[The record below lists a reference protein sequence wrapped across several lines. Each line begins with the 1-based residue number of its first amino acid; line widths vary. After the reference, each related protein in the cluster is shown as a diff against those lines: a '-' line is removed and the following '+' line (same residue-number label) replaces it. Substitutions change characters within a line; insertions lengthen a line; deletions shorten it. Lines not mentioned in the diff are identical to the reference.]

1 MFSKL
6 AVSKDMADLPTPRFI
21 AHFDLDS
28 FFVSVERLKDSSLIG
43 KPVIVGGSTDRGV
56 VAACSY
62 ETRVFGVHSAMPIRQ
77 ARKLCPQA
85 INVRGDFESYSHY
98 SRLVTSIIRER
109 VPVLE
114 KASIDEFYMDL
125 TGMDRFFGCSRFIKE
140 LKQTIVK
147 ETGLPI
153 SYALA
158 SNKLLSKIATNEV
171 KPDGQIEI
179 RHGEEKQFLAPL
191 KIDRMPGI
199 GEKTAV
205 QIRQMGIFTLREL
218 SEANPALME
227 LRFGKGGFDLIRRAS
242 GIDDSPVVPYS
253 ERKSISTENTFESDT
268 LNVDFLQSE
277 LVRMTEKIAF
287 QLRQQKKLSGC
298 VTVKIRYADFST
310 ETKQAVI
317 SYTAADHV
325 ILSTVKE
332 LFKKSYHANLQ
343 VRLIGVKLSHLI
355 EGEYQMDLFSEV
367 NENRKL
373 YEAMDQIRNRF
384 GEKSVLRAITL
395 NKSKS

>member
-1 MFSKL
+1 MAEL
-6 AVSKDMADLPTPRFI
+6 ANQRFI

-43 KPVIVGGSTDRGV
+43 KPVIVGGSGDRGV

-85 INVRGDFESYSHY
+85 ICVRGDFESYSHY
-98 SRLVTSIIRER
+98 SRLVTSIIQER

-125 TGMDRFFGCSRFIKE
+125 TGMDRFFGCSRFTKE
-140 LKQTIVK
+140 LKQTVVK
-147 ETGLPI
+147 QTGLPI

-158 SNKLLSKIATNEV
+158 SNKLISKIATNEV
-171 KPDGQIEI
+171 KPDGQIEVK
-179 RHGEEKQFLAPL
+179 HGEEKLFLSTL

-205 QIRQMGIFTLREL
+205 LLRQSGIFTLKEL

-227 LRFGKGGFDLIRRAS
+227 LRFGKGGFDLIRRAN
-242 GIDDSPVVPYS
+242 GMDDSPVVPYS
-253 ERKSISTENTFESDT
+253 ERKSISTENTFGSDT

-287 QLRQQKKLSGC
+287 LLRQKNKLSGC
-298 VTVKIRYADFST
+298 VTVKLRYADFST
-310 ETKQAVI
+310 ETKQTVI

-325 ILSTVKE
+325 ILAAVKE
-332 LFKKSYHANLQ
+332 LFRKIYNPKLQ

-355 EGEYQMDLFSEV
+355 QGEYQMDLFAEKT
-367 NENRKL
+367 ENVKL
-373 YEAMDQIRNRF
+373 YKALDEIRNRF
-384 GEKSVLRAITL
+384 GEKSVLRASGL
-395 NKSKS
+395 HKL

>member
-1 MFSKL
+1 
-6 AVSKDMADLPTPRFI
+6 MAELPNPRFI

-62 ETRVFGVHSAMPIRQ
+62 ETRVFGVHSAMPIKQ

-85 INVRGDFESYSHY
+85 IGVRGDFESYSHY

-125 TGMDRFFGCSRFIKE
+125 TGMDRFFGCSQFTKE
-140 LKQTIVK
+140 LKQTVVK

-158 SNKLLSKIATNEV
+158 SNKLISKIATNEV
-171 KPDGQIEI
+171 KPDGQIEVK
-179 RHGEEKQFLAPL
+179 HGEERQFLAPL
-191 KIDRMPGI
+191 KIERMPGI

-205 QIRQMGIFTLREL
+205 SIRKMGIFTLKEL

-227 LRFGKGGFDLIRRAS
+227 LRFGKGGFDLIRRAN

-268 LNVDFLQSE
+268 LNVEFLQSE

-310 ETKQAVI
+310 ETKQTII

-325 ILSTVKE
+325 ILTTVKE
-332 LFKKSYHANLQ
+332 LFRKSYNPNLQ
-343 VRLIGVKLSHLI
+343 VRLIGVKLSHLLQ
-355 EGEYQMDLFSEV
+355 GEYQMDLFSEKT
-367 NENRKL
+367 ENMKL
-373 YEAMDQIRNRF
+373 YEAMDKIRNRF
-384 GEKSVLRAITL
+384 GEKSVLRASGL
-395 NKSKS
+395 NKL

>member
-1 MFSKL
+1 
-6 AVSKDMADLPTPRFI
+6 MAESFHRRFI

-43 KPVIVGGSTDRGV
+43 KPVIVGGSADRGV

-62 ETRVFGVHSAMPIRQ
+62 ETRAFGVHSAMPVKQ

-85 INVRGDFESYSHY
+85 ISVRGDFESYSYY

-125 TGMDRFFGCSRFIKE
+125 TGMDRFFGCSQFTKE
-140 LKQTIVK
+140 LKQTVVK
-147 ETGLPI
+147 QTGLPI

-158 SNKLLSKIATNEV
+158 SNKLISKIATNEV
-171 KPDGQIEI
+171 KPDGQIEVNP
-179 RHGEEKQFLAPL
+179 GEEKQFLAPL

-205 QIRQMGIFTLREL
+205 ALRQMGIFTLKEL
-218 SEANPALME
+218 SEAKLALME
-227 LRFGKGGFDLIRRAS
+227 LRFGKSGSDLIRRAN
-242 GIDDSPVVPYS
+242 GTDDSPVVPYS

-268 LNVDFLQSE
+268 LNVDFLQGE

-287 QLRQQKKLSGC
+287 LLRQEKKLSGC

-310 ETKQAVI
+310 ETKQAVV

-332 LFKKSYHANLQ
+332 LFRKSYHPNLQ

-355 EGEYQMDLFSEV
+355 KGGYQIDLFSEKA
-367 NENRKL
+367 ENTKL
-373 YEAMDQIRNRF
+373 YEALDQIRNRF
-384 GEKSVLRAITL
+384 GEKSVLRAIGL
-395 NKSKS
+395 HKL

>member
-1 MFSKL
+1 
-6 AVSKDMADLPTPRFI
+6 MAESFHRRFI

-43 KPVIVGGSTDRGV
+43 KPVIVGGSADRGV

-62 ETRVFGVHSAMPIRQ
+62 ETRAFGVHSAMPVKQ

-85 INVRGDFESYSHY
+85 ISVRGDFESYSYY

-125 TGMDRFFGCSRFIKE
+125 TGMDRFFGCSQFTKE
-140 LKQTIVK
+140 LKQTVVK
-147 ETGLPI
+147 QTGLPI

-158 SNKLLSKIATNEV
+158 SNKLISKIATNEV
-171 KPDGQIEI
+171 KPDGQIEVNP
-179 RHGEEKQFLAPL
+179 GEEKQFLAPL

-205 QIRQMGIFTLREL
+205 ALRQMGIFTLKEL
-218 SEANPALME
+218 SEANLALME
-227 LRFGKGGFDLIRRAS
+227 LRFGKSGSDLIRRAN
-242 GIDDSPVVPYS
+242 GTDDSPVVPYS

-268 LNVDFLQSE
+268 LNVDFLQGE

-287 QLRQQKKLSGC
+287 LLRQEKKLSGC

-332 LFKKSYHANLQ
+332 LFRKSYHPNLQ

-355 EGEYQMDLFSEV
+355 KGEYQIDLFSEKA
-367 NENRKL
+367 ENTKL
-373 YEAMDQIRNRF
+373 YEALDQIRNRF
-384 GEKSVLRAITL
+384 GEKSVLRAIGL
-395 NKSKS
+395 HKL

>member
-1 MFSKL
+1 
-6 AVSKDMADLPTPRFI
+6 MAESFHRRFI

-43 KPVIVGGSTDRGV
+43 KPVIVGGSADRGV

-62 ETRVFGVHSAMPIRQ
+62 ETRAFGVHSAMPVKQ

-85 INVRGDFESYSHY
+85 ISVRGDFESYSYY

-125 TGMDRFFGCSRFIKE
+125 TGMDRFFGCSQFTKE
-140 LKQTIVK
+140 LKQTVVK
-147 ETGLPI
+147 QTGLPI

-158 SNKLLSKIATNEV
+158 SNKLISKIATNEV
-171 KPDGQIEI
+171 KPDGQIEVNP
-179 RHGEEKQFLAPL
+179 GEEKQFLAPL

-205 QIRQMGIFTLREL
+205 ALRQMGIFTLKEL
-218 SEANPALME
+218 SEANLALME
-227 LRFGKGGFDLIRRAS
+227 LRFGKSGSDLIRRAN
-242 GIDDSPVVPYS
+242 GTDDSPVVPYS

-268 LNVDFLQSE
+268 LNVDFLQGE

-287 QLRQQKKLSGC
+287 LLRQEKKLSGC

-310 ETKQAVI
+310 ETKQAVV

-332 LFKKSYHANLQ
+332 LFRKSYHPNLQ

-355 EGEYQMDLFSEV
+355 KGGYQIDLFSEKA
-367 NENRKL
+367 ENTKL
-373 YEAMDQIRNRF
+373 YEALDQIRNRF
-384 GEKSVLRAITL
+384 GEKSVLRAIGL
-395 NKSKS
+395 YKL

>member
-1 MFSKL
+1 
-6 AVSKDMADLPTPRFI
+6 MADLPNPRFI

-62 ETRVFGVHSAMPIRQ
+62 ETRIFGVHSAMPIKQ

-85 INVRGDFESYSHY
+85 ISVRGDFESYSHY

-125 TGMDRFFGCSRFIKE
+125 TGMDRFFGCSQFIKQ
-140 LKQTIVK
+140 LKQTVIK

-179 RHGEEKQFLAPL
+179 KHGEEKQFLSAL

-205 QIRQMGIFTLREL
+205 TLRQMGIFTLREL

-227 LRFGKGGFDLIRRAS
+227 LRFGKGGFDLIRRAN

-287 QLRQQKKLSGC
+287 LLRQQKKLSGC

-317 SYTAADHV
+317 SYTAADHL
-325 ILSTVKE
+325 ILTTVKE
-332 LFKKSYHANLQ
+332 LFKKSYHPDLQ

-355 EGEYQMDLFSEV
+355 KGEYQMDLFAEK
-367 NENRKL
+367 NENLKL
-373 YEAMDQIRNRF
+373 YQALDEIRNRF
-384 GEKSVLRAITL
+384 GEKSVLRASGMQ
-395 NKSKS
+395 KQR

>member
-1 MFSKL
+1 
-6 AVSKDMADLPTPRFI
+6 MADLPNKRFI

-28 FFVSVERLKDSSLIG
+28 FFVSVERLKDRSLIG

-62 ETRVFGVHSAMPIRQ
+62 ETRVFGVHSAMPIKQ

-98 SRLVTSIIRER
+98 SRLVTSILQER

-125 TGMDRFFGCSRFIKE
+125 TGMDRFFGCSQFTKE
-140 LKQTIVK
+140 LKQAVVK

-158 SNKLLSKIATNEV
+158 SNKLISKIATNEV
-171 KPDGQIEI
+171 KPDGQIEVK
-179 RHGEEKQFLAPL
+179 HGEEKQYLAPL

-205 QIRQMGIFTLREL
+205 LLRQMGIFTLKEL

-242 GIDDSPVVPYS
+242 GIDDSPVISYS
-253 ERKSISTENTFESDT
+253 ERKSISTENTFENDT

-287 QLRQQKKLSGC
+287 QLRQKKKLSGC
-298 VTVKIRYADFST
+298 VTVKLRYADFST

-317 SYTAADHV
+317 GYTAADHV

-332 LFKKSYHANLQ
+332 LFREIYNPQLQ

-355 EGEYQMDLFSEV
+355 DGEYQMDLFSGAT
-367 NENRKL
+367 ENMKL

-395 NKSKS
+395 NKT

>member
-1 MFSKL
+1 
-6 AVSKDMADLPTPRFI
+6 MAESFHRRFI

-43 KPVIVGGSTDRGV
+43 KPVIVGGSADRGV

-62 ETRVFGVHSAMPIRQ
+62 ETRAFGVHSAMPVKQ

-85 INVRGDFESYSHY
+85 ISVRGDFESYSYY

-125 TGMDRFFGCSRFIKE
+125 TGMDRFFGCSKFTKE
-140 LKQTIVK
+140 LKQTVVK
-147 ETGLPI
+147 QTGLPI

-158 SNKLLSKIATNEV
+158 SNKLISKIATNEV
-171 KPDGQIEI
+171 KPDGQIEVNP
-179 RHGEEKQFLAPL
+179 GEEKQFLAPL
-191 KIDRMPGI
+191 EIDRMPGI

-205 QIRQMGIFTLREL
+205 ALRQMGIFTLKEL
-218 SEANPALME
+218 SEANLALME
-227 LRFGKGGFDLIRRAS
+227 LRFGKSGSDLIRRAN
-242 GIDDSPVVPYS
+242 GTDDSPVVPYS

-268 LNVDFLQSE
+268 LNVDFLQGE

-287 QLRQQKKLSGC
+287 LLRQEKKLSGC

-332 LFKKSYHANLQ
+332 LFRKSYHPNLQ

-355 EGEYQMDLFSEV
+355 KGGYQIDLFSEKA
-367 NENRKL
+367 ENTKL
-373 YEAMDQIRNRF
+373 YEALDQIRNRF
-384 GEKSVLRAITL
+384 GEKSVLRAIGL
-395 NKSKS
+395 HKL

>member
-1 MFSKL
+1 
-6 AVSKDMADLPTPRFI
+6 MAESFHRRFI

-43 KPVIVGGSTDRGV
+43 KPVIVGGSADRGV

-62 ETRVFGVHSAMPIRQ
+62 ETRAFGVHSAMPVKQ

-85 INVRGDFESYSHY
+85 ISVRGDFESYSYY

-125 TGMDRFFGCSRFIKE
+125 TGMNRFFGCSQFTKE
-140 LKQTIVK
+140 LKQTVVK
-147 ETGLPI
+147 QTGLPI

-158 SNKLLSKIATNEV
+158 SNKLISKIATNEV
-171 KPDGQIEI
+171 KPDGQIEVNP
-179 RHGEEKQFLAPL
+179 GEEKQFLAPL

-205 QIRQMGIFTLREL
+205 ALRQMGIFTLKEL
-218 SEANPALME
+218 SEANLALME
-227 LRFGKGGFDLIRRAS
+227 LRFGKSGSDLIRRAN
-242 GIDDSPVVPYS
+242 GTDDSPVVPYS

-268 LNVDFLQSE
+268 LNVDFLQGE

-287 QLRQQKKLSGC
+287 LLRQEKKLSGC

-332 LFKKSYHANLQ
+332 LFRKSYHPNLQ

-355 EGEYQMDLFSEV
+355 KGEYQINLFSEKA
-367 NENRKL
+367 ENTKL
-373 YEAMDQIRNRF
+373 YEALDQIRNRF
-384 GEKSVLRAITL
+384 GEKSVLRAIGL
-395 NKSKS
+395 YKL

>member
-1 MFSKL
+1 
-6 AVSKDMADLPTPRFI
+6 MAESFHRRFI

-43 KPVIVGGSTDRGV
+43 KPVIVGGSADRGV

-62 ETRVFGVHSAMPIRQ
+62 ETRAFGVHSAMPVKQ

-85 INVRGDFESYSHY
+85 ISVRGDFESYSYY

-125 TGMDRFFGCSRFIKE
+125 TGMDRFFGCSKFTKE
-140 LKQTIVK
+140 LKQTVVK
-147 ETGLPI
+147 QTGLPI

-158 SNKLLSKIATNEV
+158 SNKLISKIATNEV
-171 KPDGQIEI
+171 KPDGQIEVNP
-179 RHGEEKQFLAPL
+179 GEEKQFLAPL

-205 QIRQMGIFTLREL
+205 ALRQMGIFTLKEL
-218 SEANPALME
+218 SEANLALME
-227 LRFGKGGFDLIRRAS
+227 LRFGKSGSDLIRRAN
-242 GIDDSPVVPYS
+242 GTDDSPVVPYS

-268 LNVDFLQSE
+268 LNVDFLQGE

-287 QLRQQKKLSGC
+287 LLRQEKKLSGC

-332 LFKKSYHANLQ
+332 LFRKSYHPNLQ

-355 EGEYQMDLFSEV
+355 KGEYQIDLFSEKA
-367 NENRKL
+367 ENTKL
-373 YEAMDQIRNRF
+373 YEALDQIRNRF
-384 GEKSVLRAITL
+384 GEKSVLRAIGL
-395 NKSKS
+395 YKL

>member
-1 MFSKL
+1 MAEL
-6 AVSKDMADLPTPRFI
+6 ANQRFI

-28 FFVSVERLKDSSLIG
+28 FFVSVERLKDSSLIS
-43 KPVIVGGSTDRGV
+43 KPVIVGGSGDRGV

-85 INVRGDFESYSHY
+85 ICVRGDFESYSHY
-98 SRLVTSIIRER
+98 SRLVTSIIQER

-125 TGMDRFFGCSRFIKE
+125 TGMDRFFGCSQFTKE
-140 LKQTIVK
+140 LKRTVVK

-158 SNKLLSKIATNEV
+158 SNKLISKIATNEV
-171 KPDGQIEI
+171 KPDGQIEVK
-179 RHGEEKQFLAPL
+179 HGDEKLFLSTL

-205 QIRQMGIFTLREL
+205 TIRQMGIFTLKEL
-218 SEANPALME
+218 SEANPALLE
-227 LRFGKGGFDLIRRAS
+227 LRFGKSAFDLIRRAN

-253 ERKSISTENTFESDT
+253 ERKSISTENTFGSDT

-287 QLRQQKKLSGC
+287 LLRQKNKLSGC
-298 VTVKIRYADFST
+298 VTVKLRYADFST
-310 ETKQAVI
+310 ETKQTVI

-325 ILSTVKE
+325 ILAAVKE
-332 LFKKSYHANLQ
+332 LFRKIYNPKVQ

-355 EGEYQMDLFSEV
+355 QGEYQMDLFAEKT
-367 NENRKL
+367 ENVKL
-373 YEAMDQIRNRF
+373 YKALDDIRNRF
-384 GEKSVLRAITL
+384 GEKSVLRASGL
-395 NKSKS
+395 HKL

>member
-1 MFSKL
+1 MAEL
-6 AVSKDMADLPTPRFI
+6 ANQRFI

-43 KPVIVGGSTDRGV
+43 KPVIVGGSGDRGV

-85 INVRGDFESYSHY
+85 ICVRGDFESYSHY
-98 SRLVTSIIRER
+98 SRLVTSIIQER

-125 TGMDRFFGCSRFIKE
+125 TGMDRFFGCSRFTKE
-140 LKQTIVK
+140 LKQTVVK
-147 ETGLPI
+147 QTGLPI

-158 SNKLLSKIATNEV
+158 SNKLISKIATNEV
-171 KPDGQIEI
+171 KPDGQIEVK
-179 RHGEEKQFLAPL
+179 HGEEKLFLSTL

-205 QIRQMGIFTLREL
+205 LLRQSGIFTLKEL

-227 LRFGKGGFDLIRRAS
+227 LRFGKGGFDLIRRAN
-242 GIDDSPVVPYS
+242 GMDDLPVVPYS
-253 ERKSISTENTFESDT
+253 ERKSISTENTFGSDT

-287 QLRQQKKLSGC
+287 LLRQKNKLSGC
-298 VTVKIRYADFST
+298 VTVKLRYADFST
-310 ETKQAVI
+310 ETKQTVI

-325 ILSTVKE
+325 ILAAVKD
-332 LFKKSYHANLQ
+332 LFRKIYNPKLQ

-355 EGEYQMDLFSEV
+355 QGEYQMDLFAEKT
-367 NENRKL
+367 ENVKL
-373 YEAMDQIRNRF
+373 YKALDEIRNRF
-384 GEKSVLRAITL
+384 GEKSVLRASGL
-395 NKSKS
+395 NKL

>member
-1 MFSKL
+1 
-6 AVSKDMADLPTPRFI
+6 MAESFHRRFI

-43 KPVIVGGSTDRGV
+43 KPVIVGGSADRGV

-62 ETRVFGVHSAMPIRQ
+62 ETRAFGVHSAMPVKQ

-85 INVRGDFESYSHY
+85 ISVRGDFESYSYY

-125 TGMDRFFGCSRFIKE
+125 TGMDRFFGCSQFTKE
-140 LKQTIVK
+140 LKQTVVK
-147 ETGLPI
+147 QTGLPI

-158 SNKLLSKIATNEV
+158 SNKLISKIATNEV
-171 KPDGQIEI
+171 KPDGQIEVNP
-179 RHGEEKQFLAPL
+179 GEEKQFLAPL

-205 QIRQMGIFTLREL
+205 ALRQMGIFTLKEL
-218 SEANPALME
+218 SEANLALME
-227 LRFGKGGFDLIRRAS
+227 LRFGKSGSDLIRRAN
-242 GIDDSPVVPYS
+242 GTDDSPVVPYS

-268 LNVDFLQSE
+268 LNVDFLQGE

-287 QLRQQKKLSGC
+287 LLRQEKKLSGC

-310 ETKQAVI
+310 ETKQAVV

-332 LFKKSYHANLQ
+332 LFRKSYHPNLQ

-355 EGEYQMDLFSEV
+355 KGGYQIDLFSEKA
-367 NENRKL
+367 ENAKL
-373 YEAMDQIRNRF
+373 YEALDQIRNRF
-384 GEKSVLRAITL
+384 GEKSVLRAIGL
-395 NKSKS
+395 YKL

>member
-1 MFSKL
+1 
-6 AVSKDMADLPTPRFI
+6 MADLTNQRFI

-28 FFVSVERLKDSSLIG
+28 FFVSVERLKNSALVG
-43 KPVIVGGSTDRGV
+43 KPVIVGGSSDRGV

-77 ARKLCPQA
+77 ARKLCPEA
-85 INVRGDFESYSHY
+85 ISVRGDFESYSHY

-125 TGMDRFFGCSRFIKE
+125 TGMDRFFGCSQFTKE
-140 LKQTIVK
+140 LKQTVVK

-158 SNKLLSKIATNEV
+158 SNKLISKIATNEV
-171 KPDGQIEI
+171 KPDGQTEVK
-179 RHGEEKQFLAPL
+179 HGEEKQFLSTL

-199 GEKTAV
+199 GEKTAAT
-205 QIRQMGIFTLREL
+205 IRQMGIFTLKEL

-227 LRFGKGGFDLIRRAS
+227 MRFGKGGFDLISRAS
-242 GIDDSPVVPYS
+242 GIDDSPVAPYS
-253 ERKSISTENTFESDT
+253 ERKSISTENTFESDVV
-268 LNVDFLQSE
+268 NGDFLITE

-287 QLRQQKKLSGC
+287 LLRQQKKLSGC

-310 ETKQAVI
+310 ETKQAMI
-317 SYTAADHV
+317 GYTAADHV

-332 LFKKSYHANLQ
+332 LFHKIYKPHLQ

-355 EGEYQMDLFSEV
+355 QGEYQMDLFSGIT
-367 NENRKL
+367 ENRKL

-384 GEKSVLRAITL
+384 GENSVSRAITMHKL
-395 NKSKS
+395 

>member
-1 MFSKL
+1 
-6 AVSKDMADLPTPRFI
+6 MAESFHRRFI

-43 KPVIVGGSTDRGV
+43 KPVIVGGSADRGV

-62 ETRVFGVHSAMPIRQ
+62 ETRAFGVHSAMPVKQ

-85 INVRGDFESYSHY
+85 ISVRGDFESYSYY

-125 TGMDRFFGCSRFIKE
+125 TGMDRFFGCSQFTKE
-140 LKQTIVK
+140 LKQTVVK
-147 ETGLPI
+147 QTGLPI

-158 SNKLLSKIATNEV
+158 SNKLISKIATNEV
-171 KPDGQIEI
+171 KPDGQIEVNL
-179 RHGEEKQFLAPL
+179 GEEKQFLAPL

-205 QIRQMGIFTLREL
+205 ALRQMGIFTLKEL
-218 SEANPALME
+218 SEANLALME
-227 LRFGKGGFDLIRRAS
+227 LRFGKSGSDLIRRAN
-242 GIDDSPVVPYS
+242 GTDDSPVVPYS

-268 LNVDFLQSE
+268 LNVDFLQGE

-287 QLRQQKKLSGC
+287 LLRQEKKLSGC

-332 LFKKSYHANLQ
+332 LFRKSYHPNLQ

-355 EGEYQMDLFSEV
+355 KGEYQIDLFSEKA
-367 NENRKL
+367 ENTKL
-373 YEAMDQIRNRF
+373 YEALDQIRNRF
-384 GEKSVLRAITL
+384 GEKSVLRAIGL
-395 NKSKS
+395 YKL

>member
-1 MFSKL
+1 
-6 AVSKDMADLPTPRFI
+6 MAESFHRRFI

-43 KPVIVGGSTDRGV
+43 KPVIVGGSADRGV

-62 ETRVFGVHSAMPIRQ
+62 ETRAFGVHSAMPVKQ

-85 INVRGDFESYSHY
+85 ISVRGDFESYSYY

-125 TGMDRFFGCSRFIKE
+125 TGMDRFFGCSQFTKE
-140 LKQTIVK
+140 LKQTVVK
-147 ETGLPI
+147 QTGLPI

-158 SNKLLSKIATNEV
+158 SNKLISKIATNEV
-171 KPDGQIEI
+171 KPDGQIEVNP
-179 RHGEEKQFLAPL
+179 GEEKQFLAPL

-205 QIRQMGIFTLREL
+205 ALRQMGIFTLKEL
-218 SEANPALME
+218 SEANLALME
-227 LRFGKGGFDLIRRAS
+227 LRFGKSGSDLIRRAN
-242 GIDDSPVVPYS
+242 GTDDSPVVPYS

-268 LNVDFLQSE
+268 LNVDFLQGE

-287 QLRQQKKLSGC
+287 LLRQEKKLSGC

-332 LFKKSYHANLQ
+332 LFRKSYHPNLQ

-355 EGEYQMDLFSEV
+355 KGEYQINLFSEKA
-367 NENRKL
+367 ENTKL
-373 YEAMDQIRNRF
+373 YEALDQIRNRF
-384 GEKSVLRAITL
+384 GEKSVLRAIGL
-395 NKSKS
+395 YKL

>member
-1 MFSKL
+1 
-6 AVSKDMADLPTPRFI
+6 MAESFHRRFI

-43 KPVIVGGSTDRGV
+43 KPVIVGGSADRGV

-62 ETRVFGVHSAMPIRQ
+62 ETRAFGVHSAMPVKQ

-85 INVRGDFESYSHY
+85 ISVRGDFESYSYY

-125 TGMDRFFGCSRFIKE
+125 TGMDRFFGCSQFTKE
-140 LKQTIVK
+140 LKQTVVK
-147 ETGLPI
+147 QTGLPI

-158 SNKLLSKIATNEV
+158 SNKLISKIATNEV
-171 KPDGQIEI
+171 KPDGQIEVNP
-179 RHGEEKQFLAPL
+179 GEEKQFLAPL

-205 QIRQMGIFTLREL
+205 ALRQMGIFTLKEL
-218 SEANPALME
+218 SEANLALME
-227 LRFGKGGFDLIRRAS
+227 LRFGKSGSDLIRRAN
-242 GIDDSPVVPYS
+242 GTDDSPVVPYS

-268 LNVDFLQSE
+268 LNVDFLQGE

-287 QLRQQKKLSGC
+287 LLRQEKKLSGC

-332 LFKKSYHANLQ
+332 LFRKSYHPNLQ

-355 EGEYQMDLFSEV
+355 KGEYQTDLFSEKA
-367 NENRKL
+367 ENTKL
-373 YEAMDQIRNRF
+373 YEALDQIRNRF
-384 GEKSVLRAITL
+384 GEKSVLRAIGL
-395 NKSKS
+395 YKL

>member
-1 MFSKL
+1 
-6 AVSKDMADLPTPRFI
+6 MAELFHRRFI

-43 KPVIVGGSTDRGV
+43 KPVIVGGSADRGV

-62 ETRVFGVHSAMPIRQ
+62 ETRAFGVHSAMPVKQ

-85 INVRGDFESYSHY
+85 ISVRGDFESYSHY

-125 TGMDRFFGCSRFIKE
+125 TGMDRFFGCSQFTKE
-140 LKQTIVK
+140 LKQTVVK
-147 ETGLPI
+147 QTGLPI

-158 SNKLLSKIATNEV
+158 SNKLISKIATNEV
-171 KPDGQIEI
+171 KPDGQIEVNP
-179 RHGEEKQFLAPL
+179 GEEKQFLAPL

-205 QIRQMGIFTLREL
+205 ALRQMGIFTLKEL
-218 SEANPALME
+218 SEANLALME
-227 LRFGKGGFDLIRRAS
+227 LRFGKSGSDLIRRAN
-242 GIDDSPVVPYS
+242 GTDDSPVVPYS

-268 LNVDFLQSE
+268 LNVDFLQGE

-287 QLRQQKKLSGC
+287 LLRQEKKLSGC

-317 SYTAADHV
+317 SYTAADYV
-325 ILSTVKE
+325 ILSAVKE
-332 LFKKSYHANLQ
+332 LFRKSYHPNLQ

-355 EGEYQMDLFSEV
+355 KGGYQIDLFSEKA
-367 NENRKL
+367 ENTKL
-373 YEAMDQIRNRF
+373 YEALDQIRNRF
-384 GEKSVLRAITL
+384 GEKSVLRAIGL
-395 NKSKS
+395 HKL

>member
-1 MFSKL
+1 
-6 AVSKDMADLPTPRFI
+6 MAESFHRRFI

-43 KPVIVGGSTDRGV
+43 KPVIVGGSADRGV

-62 ETRVFGVHSAMPIRQ
+62 ETRAFGVHSAMPVKQ

-85 INVRGDFESYSHY
+85 ISVRGDFESYSYY

-125 TGMDRFFGCSRFIKE
+125 TGMDRFFGCSQFTKE
-140 LKQTIVK
+140 LKQTVVK
-147 ETGLPI
+147 QTGLPI

-158 SNKLLSKIATNEV
+158 SNKLISKIATNEV
-171 KPDGQIEI
+171 KPDGQIEVNP
-179 RHGEEKQFLAPL
+179 GEEKQFLAPL

-205 QIRQMGIFTLREL
+205 ALRQMGIFTLKEL
-218 SEANPALME
+218 SEANLALME
-227 LRFGKGGFDLIRRAS
+227 LRFGKSGSDLIRRAN
-242 GIDDSPVVPYS
+242 GTDDSPVVPYS

-268 LNVDFLQSE
+268 LNVDFLQGE
-277 LVRMTEKIAF
+277 LVRMTEKTAF
-287 QLRQQKKLSGC
+287 LLRQEKKLSGC

-310 ETKQAVI
+310 ETKQAVV

-332 LFKKSYHANLQ
+332 LFRKSYHPNLQ

-355 EGEYQMDLFSEV
+355 KGGYQIDLFSEKA
-367 NENRKL
+367 ENTKL
-373 YEAMDQIRNRF
+373 YEALDQIRNRF
-384 GEKSVLRAITL
+384 GEKSVLRAIGL
-395 NKSKS
+395 YKL

>member
-1 MFSKL
+1 MAELPSK
-6 AVSKDMADLPTPRFI
+6 RFI

-28 FFVSVERLKDSSLIG
+28 FFVSVERLKDSSLLG

-85 INVRGDFESYSHY
+85 IFVRGDFESYSHY
-98 SRLVTSIIRER
+98 SRLVTSIINER

-125 TGMDRFFGCSRFIKE
+125 TGMDRFFGCSQFTKE
-140 LKQTIVK
+140 LKQTVVK

-158 SNKLLSKIATNEV
+158 SNKLISKIATNEV
-171 KPDGQIEI
+171 KPDGQIEVK
-179 RHGEEKQFLAPL
+179 HGDEKHFLSTL

-205 QIRQMGIFTLREL
+205 LLRQAGIFTLKEL

-227 LRFGKGGFDLIRRAS
+227 LRFGKSGFDLIRRAN
-242 GIDDSPVVPYS
+242 GIDDSPVVAYS

-268 LNVDFLQSE
+268 LNVEFLQSE

-287 QLRQQKKLSGC
+287 LLRQKNKLSGC
-298 VTVKIRYADFST
+298 VTVKLRYADFST
-310 ETKQAVI
+310 ETKQTVI

-325 ILSTVKE
+325 ILAAVKE
-332 LFKKSYHANLQ
+332 LFRKMYNPNLQ

-355 EGEYQMDLFSEV
+355 EGEYQMDLFAEKT
-367 NENRKL
+367 ENVKL
-373 YEAMDQIRNRF
+373 YKALDEIRNRF
-384 GEKSVLRAITL
+384 GEKSVQRAIGL
-395 NKSKS
+395 HKL

>member
-1 MFSKL
+1 
-6 AVSKDMADLPTPRFI
+6 MAESFHRRFI

-43 KPVIVGGSTDRGV
+43 KPVIVGGSADRGV

-62 ETRVFGVHSAMPIRQ
+62 ETRAFGVHSAMPVKQ

-85 INVRGDFESYSHY
+85 ISVRGDFESYSYY

-125 TGMDRFFGCSRFIKE
+125 TGMDRFFGCSQFTKE
-140 LKQTIVK
+140 LKQTVVK
-147 ETGLPI
+147 QTGLPI

-158 SNKLLSKIATNEV
+158 SNKLISKIATNEV
-171 KPDGQIEI
+171 KPDGQIEVNP
-179 RHGEEKQFLAPL
+179 GEEKQFLAPL

-205 QIRQMGIFTLREL
+205 ALRQMGIFTLKEL
-218 SEANPALME
+218 SEANLALME
-227 LRFGKGGFDLIRRAS
+227 LRFGKSGSDLIRRAN
-242 GIDDSPVVPYS
+242 GTDDSPVVPYS

-268 LNVDFLQSE
+268 LNVDFLQGE

-287 QLRQQKKLSGC
+287 LLRQEKKLSGC

-332 LFKKSYHANLQ
+332 LFRKSYHPNLQ

-355 EGEYQMDLFSEV
+355 KGEYQINLFSEKA
-367 NENRKL
+367 ENAKL
-373 YEAMDQIRNRF
+373 YEALDQIRNRF
-384 GEKSVLRAITL
+384 GEKSVLRAIGL
-395 NKSKS
+395 YKL

>member
-1 MFSKL
+1 MAEFSNQ
-6 AVSKDMADLPTPRFI
+6 RFI

-28 FFVSVERLKDSSLIG
+28 FFVSVERLKNSALIG

-62 ETRVFGVHSAMPIRQ
+62 ETRTFGVHSAMPIRQ

-85 INVRGDFESYSHY
+85 ISVRGDFESYSHY

-125 TGMDRFFGCSRFIKE
+125 TGMDRFFGCSQFTKE
-140 LKQTIVK
+140 LKQMVVQ

-158 SNKLLSKIATNEV
+158 SNKLISKIATNEV
-171 KPDGQIEI
+171 KPDGQIEVK
-179 RHGEEKQFLAPL
+179 HGQEKQYLSAL
-191 KIDRMPGI
+191 KIERMPGI

-205 QIRQMGIFTLREL
+205 QLRQMGFFTLKDL
-218 SEANPALME
+218 SESNPALME
-227 LRFGKGGFDLIRRAS
+227 MRFGKGGLDLIRRAS

-253 ERKSISTENTFESDT
+253 ERKSISTENTFESDVA
-268 LNVDFLQSE
+268 NADFLLTE
-277 LVRMTEKIAF
+277 LVRMTSKIAF
-287 QLRQQKKLSGC
+287 LLRQQKKLSGC
-298 VTVKIRYADFST
+298 VTVKIRYSDFST
-310 ETKQAVI
+310 ETKQTVI
-317 SYTAADHV
+317 AYTAADHV
-325 ILSTVKE
+325 ILAAAKE
-332 LFKKSYHANLQ
+332 IFHKVYKPNLQ

-355 EGEYQMDLFSEV
+355 QGEYQLDLFSGAT
-367 NENRKL
+367 ENRKL
-373 YEAMDQIRNRF
+373 YDAMDQIRNRF
-384 GEKSVLRAITL
+384 GEGSVIRAITL
-395 NKSKS
+395 DKL

>member
-1 MFSKL
+1 
-6 AVSKDMADLPTPRFI
+6 MADPNQRFI

-28 FFVSVERLKDSSLIG
+28 FFVSVERLKDSSLVG
-43 KPVIVGGSTDRGV
+43 KPVIVGGSGDRGV

-62 ETRVFGVHSAMPIRQ
+62 ETRAFGVHSAMPIRQ

-85 INVRGDFESYSHY
+85 IGVRGDFESYSHY
-98 SRLVTSIIRER
+98 SRLVTSILRER

-114 KASIDEFYMDL
+114 KASIDEFYVDL
-125 TGMDRFFGCSRFIKE
+125 TGMDRFFGCSQFTKE
-140 LKQTIVK
+140 LKQAIVK

-158 SNKLLSKIATNEV
+158 SNKLISKIATNEI
-171 KPDGQIEI
+171 KPDGQIEVKQ
-179 RHGEEKQFLAPL
+179 GDEKLFLSTL

-205 QIRQMGIFTLREL
+205 TLRQMGIFTLKEL
-218 SEANPALME
+218 SESNPALLE

-287 QLRQQKKLSGC
+287 LLRQQKKLSGC

-317 SYTAADHV
+317 GYTAADHV
-325 ILSTVKE
+325 ILAAVKE
-332 LFKKSYHANLQ
+332 LFRKSYHPNLQ

-355 EGEYQMDLFSEV
+355 KGEYQLDLFSEKA
-367 NENRKL
+367 ENTKL
-373 YEAMDQIRNRF
+373 YAALDHIRNRF
-384 GEKSVLRAITL
+384 GAQSVLRASGL
-395 NKSKS
+395 NKL

>member
-1 MFSKL
+1 
-6 AVSKDMADLPTPRFI
+6 MANPNQRFI

-28 FFVSVERLKDSSLIG
+28 FFVSVERLKDSSLVG
-43 KPVIVGGSTDRGV
+43 KPVIVGGSGDRGV

-62 ETRVFGVHSAMPIRQ
+62 ETRAFGVHSAMPIRQ

-85 INVRGDFESYSHY
+85 IGVRGDFESYSHY
-98 SRLVTSIIRER
+98 SRLVTSILRER

-114 KASIDEFYMDL
+114 KASIDEFYVDL
-125 TGMDRFFGCSRFIKE
+125 TGMDRFFGCSQFTKE
-140 LKQTIVK
+140 LKQAIVK

-158 SNKLLSKIATNEV
+158 SNKLISKIATNEV
-171 KPDGQIEI
+171 KPDGQIEVK
-179 RHGEEKQFLAPL
+179 HGDEKLFLSTL

-205 QIRQMGIFTLREL
+205 TLRQMGIFTLKEL
-218 SEANPALME
+218 SESNPALME

-287 QLRQQKKLSGC
+287 LLRQQKKLSGC

-317 SYTAADHV
+317 GYTAADHV
-325 ILSTVKE
+325 ILAAVKE
-332 LFKKSYHANLQ
+332 LFRKSYHPNLQ

-355 EGEYQMDLFSEV
+355 KGEYQLDLFSEKA
-367 NENRKL
+367 ENTKL
-373 YEAMDQIRNRF
+373 YAALDHIRNRF
-384 GEKSVLRAITL
+384 GDQSVLRASGL
-395 NKSKS
+395 NKL

>member
-1 MFSKL
+1 
-6 AVSKDMADLPTPRFI
+6 MAEYPNQRFI

-28 FFVSVERLKDSSLIG
+28 FFVSVERLKNSALIG
-43 KPVIVGGSTDRGV
+43 RPVIVGGSTDRGV

-62 ETRVFGVHSAMPIRQ
+62 ETRAFGVHSAMPIKQ

-85 INVRGDFESYSHY
+85 IRVRGDFESYSYY
-98 SRLVTSIIRER
+98 SRLVTSIISER

-125 TGMDRFFGCSRFIKE
+125 TGMDRFFGCSRFTRE
-140 LKQTIVK
+140 LKQKVVK

-158 SNKLLSKIATNEV
+158 SNKLISKIATNEV
-171 KPDGQIEI
+171 KPDGQTEV
-179 RHGEEKQFLAPL
+179 RHGDEKQFLSTL

-205 QIRQMGIFTLREL
+205 MLRQIGIFTLKEL
-218 SEANPALME
+218 SGANLALME
-227 LRFGKGGFDLIRRAS
+227 LRFGKGGFDLVRRAN

-253 ERKSISTENTFESDT
+253 ERKSISTENTFENDT
-268 LNVDFLQSE
+268 LNIEFLQSE

-287 QLRQQKKLSGC
+287 LLRQKKKLSGC
-298 VTVKIRYADFST
+298 VTVKLRYADFST

-317 SYTAADHV
+317 GYTAADHV

-332 LFKKSYHANLQ
+332 LFRKIYNPSLQ
-343 VRLIGVKLSHLI
+343 VRLIGVKLSHLL
-355 EGEYQMDLFSEV
+355 EGEYQMDLFSEKT
-367 NENRKL
+367 ENRKL
-373 YEAMDQIRNRF
+373 YEALDQIRNRF
-384 GEKSVLRAITL
+384 GEKSVLRASGL
-395 NKSKS
+395 HKL

>member
-1 MFSKL
+1 
-6 AVSKDMADLPTPRFI
+6 MAESFHRRFI

-43 KPVIVGGSTDRGV
+43 KPVIVGGSADRGV

-62 ETRVFGVHSAMPIRQ
+62 ETRAFGVHSAMPVKQ

-85 INVRGDFESYSHY
+85 ISVRGDFESYSYY

-125 TGMDRFFGCSRFIKE
+125 TGMDRFFGCSQFTKE
-140 LKQTIVK
+140 LKQTVVK
-147 ETGLPI
+147 QTGLPI

-158 SNKLLSKIATNEV
+158 SNKLISKIATNEV
-171 KPDGQIEI
+171 KPDGQIEVNP
-179 RHGEEKQFLAPL
+179 GEEKQFLAPL

-205 QIRQMGIFTLREL
+205 ALRQMGIFTLKEL
-218 SEANPALME
+218 SEANLALME
-227 LRFGKGGFDLIRRAS
+227 LRFGKSGSDLIRRAN
-242 GIDDSPVVPYS
+242 GTDDSPVVPYS

-268 LNVDFLQSE
+268 LNVNFLQGE

-287 QLRQQKKLSGC
+287 LLRQEKKLSGC

-332 LFKKSYHANLQ
+332 LFRKSYHPNLQ

-355 EGEYQMDLFSEV
+355 KGEYQIDLFSEKA
-367 NENRKL
+367 ENTKL
-373 YEAMDQIRNRF
+373 YEALDQIRNRF
-384 GEKSVLRAITL
+384 GEKSVLRAIGL
-395 NKSKS
+395 YKL

>member
-1 MFSKL
+1 
-6 AVSKDMADLPTPRFI
+6 MAESFHRRFI

-43 KPVIVGGSTDRGV
+43 KPVIVGGSADRGV

-62 ETRVFGVHSAMPIRQ
+62 ETRAFGVHSAMPVKQ

-85 INVRGDFESYSHY
+85 ISVRGDFESYSYY

-125 TGMDRFFGCSRFIKE
+125 TGMDRFFGCSQFTKE
-140 LKQTIVK
+140 LKQTVVK
-147 ETGLPI
+147 QTGLPI

-158 SNKLLSKIATNEV
+158 SNKLISKIATNEV
-171 KPDGQIEI
+171 KPDGQIEVNP
-179 RHGEEKQFLAPL
+179 GEEKQFLAPL

-205 QIRQMGIFTLREL
+205 ALRQMGIFTLKEL
-218 SEANPALME
+218 SEANLALME
-227 LRFGKGGFDLIRRAS
+227 LRFGKSGSDLIRRAN
-242 GIDDSPVVPYS
+242 GTDDSPVVPYS

-268 LNVDFLQSE
+268 LNVDFLQGE

-287 QLRQQKKLSGC
+287 LLRQEKKLSGC

-310 ETKQAVI
+310 ETKQAVV

-332 LFKKSYHANLQ
+332 LFRKSYHPNLQ

-355 EGEYQMDLFSEV
+355 KGGYQIDLFSEKA
-367 NENRKL
+367 ENTKL
-373 YEAMDQIRNRF
+373 YEALDQIRNRF
-384 GEKSVLRAITL
+384 GEKSVLRAIGL
-395 NKSKS
+395 HKL

>member
-1 MFSKL
+1 
-6 AVSKDMADLPTPRFI
+6 MAELQNQRFI
-21 AHFDLDS
+21 AHLDLDS
-28 FFVSVERLKDSSLIG
+28 FFVSVERLKNSALIG
-43 KPVIVGGSTDRGV
+43 QPVIVGGSTDRGV

-62 ETRVFGVHSAMPIRQ
+62 ETRVFGVHSAMPVRQ

-85 INVRGDFESYSHY
+85 INVRGDFESYSYY

-114 KASIDEFYMDL
+114 KASIDEFYLDL

-158 SNKLLSKIATNEV
+158 SNKLISKIATNEV
-171 KPDGQIEI
+171 KPDGQIEVKQ
-179 RHGEEKQFLAPL
+179 GEEKQFLAPL
-191 KIDRMPGI
+191 TIDRMPGI

-205 QIRQMGIFTLREL
+205 SIRQMGIFTLKDL
-218 SEANPALME
+218 SEANPALIE
-227 LRFGKGGFDLIRRAS
+227 LRFGKGGIDLIRRAS
-242 GIDDSPVVPYS
+242 GIDDSIVVPYS

-287 QLRQQKKLSGC
+287 LLRQQKKLSGC
-298 VTVKIRYADFST
+298 VAVKIRYSDFST

-325 ILSTVKE
+325 ILATVKE
-332 LFKKSYHANLQ
+332 LFKKIYNPRLQ

-355 EGEYQMDLFSEV
+355 KGEYQMDLFSGV
-367 NENRKL
+367 TNKMKL

-384 GEKSVLRAITL
+384 GEKSVLRAIAMHKL
-395 NKSKS
+395 

>member
-1 MFSKL
+1 
-6 AVSKDMADLPTPRFI
+6 MAESFHRRFI

-43 KPVIVGGSTDRGV
+43 KPVIVGGSADRGV

-62 ETRVFGVHSAMPIRQ
+62 ETRAFGVHSAMPVKQ

-85 INVRGDFESYSHY
+85 ISVRGDFESYSYY

-125 TGMDRFFGCSRFIKE
+125 TGMDRFFGCSQFTKE
-140 LKQTIVK
+140 LKQTVVK
-147 ETGLPI
+147 QTGLPI

-158 SNKLLSKIATNEV
+158 SNKLISKIATNEV
-171 KPDGQIEI
+171 KPDGQIEVNP
-179 RHGEEKQFLAPL
+179 GEEKQFLAPL

-205 QIRQMGIFTLREL
+205 ALRQMGIFTLKEL
-218 SEANPALME
+218 SEANLALME
-227 LRFGKGGFDLIRRAS
+227 LRFGKSGSDLIRRAN
-242 GIDDSPVVPYS
+242 GTDDSPVVPYS

-268 LNVDFLQSE
+268 LNVDFLQGE

-287 QLRQQKKLSGC
+287 LLRQEKKLSGC

-310 ETKQAVI
+310 ETKQAVV

-332 LFKKSYHANLQ
+332 LFRKSYHPNLQ

-355 EGEYQMDLFSEV
+355 KGEYQINLFSEKA
-367 NENRKL
+367 ENTKL
-373 YEAMDQIRNRF
+373 YEALDQIRNRF
-384 GEKSVLRAITL
+384 GEKSVLRAIGL
-395 NKSKS
+395 HKL

>member
-1 MFSKL
+1 
-6 AVSKDMADLPTPRFI
+6 MAESFHRRFI

-43 KPVIVGGSTDRGV
+43 KPVIVGGSADRGV

-62 ETRVFGVHSAMPIRQ
+62 ETRAFGVHSAMPVKQ

-85 INVRGDFESYSHY
+85 ISVRGDFESYSYY

-125 TGMDRFFGCSRFIKE
+125 TGMDRFFGCSQFTKE
-140 LKQTIVK
+140 LKQTVVK
-147 ETGLPI
+147 QTGLPI

-158 SNKLLSKIATNEV
+158 SNKLISKIATNEV
-171 KPDGQIEI
+171 KPDGQIEVNP
-179 RHGEEKQFLAPL
+179 GEEKQFLAPL

-205 QIRQMGIFTLREL
+205 ALRQMGIFTLKEL
-218 SEANPALME
+218 SEANLALME
-227 LRFGKGGFDLIRRAS
+227 LRFGKSGSDLIRRAN
-242 GIDDSPVVPYS
+242 GTDDSPVVPYS

-268 LNVDFLQSE
+268 LNVDFLQGE

-287 QLRQQKKLSGC
+287 LLRQEKKLSGC

-332 LFKKSYHANLQ
+332 LFRKSYHPNLQ

-355 EGEYQMDLFSEV
+355 KGEYQIDLFSEKA
-367 NENRKL
+367 ENTKL
-373 YEAMDQIRNRF
+373 YEALDQIRNRF
-384 GEKSVLRAITL
+384 GEKSVLRAIGL
-395 NKSKS
+395 YKL